1 MKVSVLVTF
10 YNQEDYVD
18 EALQSVFDQ
27 KCDFDFEVLIGDDG
41 STDGTM
47 EKLQEWKQK
56 YPDRMEIYV
65 MDREPGVKY
74 NSSQRASRNRL
85 NLLQY
90 VKGEYFAYL
99 DGDDFYI
106 DDHKLQKQ
114 VEIMDQPENAKYA
127 VCAHNVYAYD
137 EKTKENT
144 PFLNCNHTMKL
155 KGTTY
160 WGRFY
165 FHPDSILMRSA
176 YIKDIP
182 MDVVADYLMIIPLR
196 SVLSSMG
203 MYIICRILWRAIV
216 RPETAS
222 GREIPGLSTILEI

>member
-18 EALQSVFDQ
+18 EALQSIFDQ

-47 EKLQEWKQK
+47 AKLQEWKQK

-65 MDREPGVKY
+65 MDRETGVKY

-114 VEIMDQPENAKYA
+114 VEIMDQPENAKY
-127 VCAHNVYAYD
+127 D
-137 EKTKENT
+137 EIKGNNLLGT
-144 PFLNCNHTMKL
+144 FLFPS
-155 KGTTY
+155 G
-160 WGRFY
+160 FY
-165 FHPDSILMRSA
+165 SDAKCLYQGYSDGCGSRLF
-176 YIKDIP
+176 
-182 MDVVADYLMIIPLR
+182 
-196 SVLSSMG
+196 
-203 MYIICRILWRAIV
+203 
-216 RPETAS
+216 
-222 GREIPGLSTILEI
+222 

>member
-1 MKVSVLVTF
+1 M
-10 YNQEDYVD
+10 
-18 EALQSVFDQ
+18 
-27 KCDFDFEVLIGDDG
+27 
-41 STDGTM
+41 
-47 EKLQEWKQK
+47 
-56 YPDRMEIYV
+56 
-65 MDREPGVKY
+65 
-74 NSSQRASRNRL
+74 
-85 NLLQY
+85 QY

-216 RPETAS
+216 RQETAS

>member
-47 EKLQEWKQK
+47 AKLQEWKQK

-65 MDREPGVKY
+65 MDRETGVKY

-137 EKTKENT
+137 ETTKV
-144 PFLNCNHTMKL
+144 PI
-155 KGTTY
+155 
-160 WGRFY
+160 
-165 FHPDSILMRSA
+165 S
-176 YIKDIP
+176 
-182 MDVVADYLMIIPLR
+182 
-196 SVLSSMG
+196 
-203 MYIICRILWRAIV
+203 RIFRWMW
-216 RPETAS
+216 
-222 GREIPGLSTILEI
+222 

>member
-47 EKLQEWKQK
+47 AKLQKWKQK

-155 KGTTY
+155 KGKTY

-176 YIKDIP
+176 
-182 MDVVADYLMIIPLR
+182 
-196 SVLSSMG
+196 
-203 MYIICRILWRAIV
+203 
-216 RPETAS
+216 
-222 GREIPGLSTILEI
+222 

>member
-47 EKLQEWKQK
+47 AKLQEWKQK

-106 DDHKLQKQ
+106 DDH
-114 VEIMDQPENAKYA
+114 
-127 VCAHNVYAYD
+127 
-137 EKTKENT
+137 
-144 PFLNCNHTMKL
+144 
-155 KGTTY
+155 
-160 WGRFY
+160 R
-165 FHPDSILMRSA
+165 
-176 YIKDIP
+176 
-182 MDVVADYLMIIPLR
+182 
-196 SVLSSMG
+196 
-203 MYIICRILWRAIV
+203 
-216 RPETAS
+216 
-222 GREIPGLSTILEI
+222 

>member
-18 EALQSVFDQ
+18 EALQSVFD
-27 KCDFDFEVLIGDDG
+27 FEVLIGDDG

-47 EKLQEWKQK
+47 AKLQKWKQK

-114 VEIMDQPENAKYA
+114 VEIMDQPENAK
-127 VCAHNVYAYD
+127 C
-137 EKTKENT
+137 
-144 PFLNCNHTMKL
+144 PQCLCL
-155 KGTTY
+155 
-160 WGRFY
+160 
-165 FHPDSILMRSA
+165 
-176 YIKDIP
+176 
-182 MDVVADYLMIIPLR
+182 
-196 SVLSSMG
+196 
-203 MYIICRILWRAIV
+203 
-216 RPETAS
+216 
-222 GREIPGLSTILEI
+222 